1 MPITITPKA
10 EQHPDI
16 PYDKALVSLAI
27 SPIVQG
33 TNVEA
38 AMALR
43 VVPYR
48 ELPDGT
54 IDTNEALAYNEA
66 IGNVFERSRSD
77 PALAAAAG
85 VVFDA
90 VQQFLTARG
99 V

>member
-1 MPITITPKA
+1 MPITIQPKTEA
-10 EQHPDI
+10 YPDI

-27 SPIVQG
+27 SPIVNG
-33 TNVEA
+33 SAVEA
-38 AMALR
+38 ALSLR

-48 ELPDGT
+48 VLPDDT